1 MAEAENKGSVMIVD
15 DDAHVRIA
23 VRTILSEAGFTVVYA
38 DSGPA
43 CLEVLRKGFS
53 GVILLDIMM
62 PDMDGWDTI
71 AAILKENLFKN
82 IVITMLTAKSV
93 PDTKMIGL
101 QEWVLDYLT
110 KPFES
115 EDLIEKVSFF
125 MTFITGDQI
134 FKTNA

>member
-1 MAEAENKGSVMIVD
+1 MEEAENKGTVMIVD

-62 PDMDGWDTI
+62 PEMDGWDTI
-71 AAILKENLFKN
+71 AAILKENLFKD

-115 EDLIEKVSFF
+115 EDLIEKVTYF